1 MSRVL
6 VVAPHPDDEVLGC
19 GGSIALHRRAGRT
32 VGVLY
37 LTSGEHASPTVP
49 PEELGPIRETEAVA
63 ATGVLGVPADAL
75 TWLRFPDGGLDSRDP
90 GQLGAVMA
98 VLRRFR
104 PTLLYLPHPGDGSF
118 DHREAAALCL
128 RAAGM
133 AGSANFPE
141 WGGRPW
147 WVPTILGYE
156 VWSPIVDPA
165 YTEDIT
171 DALDVKVAA
180 LGCYRSQTQAA
191 KGARQAD
198 YIGEP
203 ARYLAGYRGA
213 MAGGGF
219 REAFSVHRLGTASP

>member
-19 GGSIALHRRAGRT
+19 GGSIALHCRAGRT

-63 ATGVLGVPADAL
+63 ATAVLGVPADAL

-141 WGGRPW
+141 WGGRPVAASGKLTPW
-147 WVPTILGYE
+147 GAAK
-156 VWSPIVDPA
+156 VDP
-165 YTEDIT
+165 
-171 DALDVKVAA
+171 L
-180 LGCYRSQTQAA
+180 LR
-191 KGARQAD
+191 
-198 YIGEP
+198 
-203 ARYLAGYRGA
+203 
-213 MAGGGF
+213 
-219 REAFSVHRLGTASP
+219 